1 MTDFPTVLDKNYL
14 KNINFYQNSNYDKNS
29 WSSKKKSDTNQTF
42 LNENEDFAL
51 KNFIIW
57 LE

>member
-1 MTDFPTVLDKNYL
+1 MTDFRTVLDKIYL
-14 KNINFYQNSNYDKNS
+14 KNINFYQNSNCDKKFLIF
-29 WSSKKKSDTNQTF
+29 KKKSDTNQTF